1 MTLSMLAALTPTAVI
16 VVSVLVPLA
25 AVLAV
30 AVALV
35 ALLGKKRTSQGG
47 AEPQPVCRGSEA
59 EDVGAEEVG
68 EKEHEA
74 EESGEPVRAAEKPSA
89 HEQPSEQTK
98 EQSPEAAEQPLAR
111 GTAQDEPDGE
121 SVGELPCEG
130 AGIIPEE
137 SAGEEEERTPD
148 GECGEPLPEREV
160 TDEGKA
166 GLPYGAD
173 DDAWE
178 DFVPGGEWSTPSLRE
193 VFACEEE
200 GEDAPEPAEDARA
213 RKLSFSEKLAAAD
226 DGNKAI
232 YNALKNELL
241 SYRGVRSR
249 VVRGGDYFRRRGRRI
264 VRIVLIGRTMRIALA
279 LPPEEFDY
287 NIFHQRNRGKMTK
300 YADTPMF
307 VKVKSPVGVKRAK
320 ILIAELMRR
329 EGKRRIKN
337 YIALDYARE
346 ITLAEAAKASEEN
359 VYGV

>member
-59 EDVGAEEVG
+59 EDVG
-68 EKEHEA
+68 EKEGEA
-74 EESGEPVRAAEKPSA
+74 EESGEPVRAKEEPSA
-89 HEQPSEQTK
+89 HEQPSEQAK
-98 EQSPEAAEQPLAR
+98 EQSPEAAGQPRAR
-111 GTAQDEPDGE
+111 ETAQDEPDGE

-200 GEDAPEPAEDARA
+200 GEDALPLRPR
-213 RKLSFSEKLAAAD
+213 SELEQMGD
-226 DGNKAI
+226 EQRQI
-232 YNALKNELL
+232 FFLL
-241 SYRGVRSR
+241 SDKALMPDEIVGRTEIPARR
-249 VVRGGDYFRRRGRRI
+249 VNTALTLLQAGGYLTELPGRRFTAA
-264 VRIVLIGRTMRIALA
+264 VRF
-279 LPPEEFDY
+279 P
-287 NIFHQRNRGKMTK
+287 
-300 YADTPMF
+300 DT
-307 VKVKSPVGVKRAK
+307 
-320 ILIAELMRR
+320 
-329 EGKRRIKN
+329 N
-337 YIALDYARE
+337 
-346 ITLAEAAKASEEN
+346 
-359 VYGV
+359 

>member
-25 AVLAV
+25 AALAV

-68 EKEHEA
+68 EKEDEA
-74 EESGEPVRAAEKPSA
+74 EESGEPVRAAEEPSA

-111 GTAQDEPDGE
+111 ETAQDE
-121 SVGELPCEG
+121 
-130 AGIIPEE
+130 
-137 SAGEEEERTPD
+137 PD

-160 TDEGKA
+160 TDEGEA

-173 DDAWE
+173 DDEWE

-359 VYGV
+359 VHGV

>member
-59 EDVGAEEVG
+59 EDVG
-68 EKEHEA
+68 EKEGEA
-74 EESGEPVRAAEKPSA
+74 EESGEPVRAKEEPSA
-89 HEQPSEQTK
+89 HEQPSEQAK
-98 EQSPEAAEQPLAR
+98 EQSPEAAEQSLAR
-111 GTAQDEPDGE
+111 ETAQDEPDGE

-226 DGNKAI
+226 DG
-232 YNALKNELL
+232 
-241 SYRGVRSR
+241 SR

-359 VYGV
+359 VHGV